1 MIIDGFTLFGS
12 WPGLPYEHSAE
23 ELISGL
29 ERFKIDRAC
38 TLSSQSIF
46 FHADDGNKTTRQVCA
61 SSPRLVP
68 IGVADPRVAGIAQ
81 LEYCREN
88 KFGLMALFPDTQ
100 QWSLDN
106 IVLEPLLKA
115 ISDAGMPLIIEAKND
130 GDTSRIY
137 KLVADLPL
145 PVIFHEVSLL
155 TLSEAIGVL
164 RARPNSYLGT
174 RLLCGADT
182 IEILV
187 DEVGAD
193 RLIFTSR
200 YPISCFSSAYLTAK
214 FAGIDDTA
222 RQAIMGGNLARLID
236 SAN

>member
-38 TLSSQSIF
+38 TISSQSIF
-46 FHADDGNKTTRQVCA
+46 FHADDGNRTTQQVCEN
-61 SSPRLVP
+61 STRLVA
-68 IGVADPRVAGIAQ
+68 IGAADPRVDGIAQ
-81 LEYCREN
+81 LEYCREH
-88 KFGLMALFPDTQ
+88 KFRMMALFPNTQ

-106 IVLEPLLKA
+106 ITIKPLLKA
-115 ISDAGMPLIIEAKND
+115 ISEAGMPLIIEAKND
-130 GDTSRIY
+130 GDVSRIFN
-137 KLVADLPL
+137 LVADLPL
-145 PVIFHEVSLL
+145 PVIFHEVSLQ
-155 TLSEAIGVL
+155 TLSEAIAVL
-164 RARPNSYLGT
+164 RSRPDTYLGT

-187 DEVGAD
+187 DEFGAD

-200 YPISCFSSAYLTAK
+200 YPISCFSSAFLTATYAK
-214 FAGIDDTA
+214 IDDAA
-222 RQAIMGGNLARLID
+222 RQAIMGGNIARLIA
-236 SAN
+236 SA